1 MLPPVVLERGIM
13 LSALLL
19 TLVLGASAQEE
30 EPKKE
35 QEAAKELAPPKEETD
50 PLTYQEV
57 VVVTATRT
65 EEELLDSVANVSAF
79 TAEEITRSPAFV
91 IDDQLRRVPGFSLF
105 RRSSSLYSHP
115 TAQGV
120 SLRGIGPSG
129 ASRSLVLW
137 NGIPLNDP
145 YGNWIY
151 FNRLPQLSLGQAEI
165 ARGATSQLYGSSALG
180 GTIQLIPR
188 GVEEKTFDFRAQ
200 GGSLDTYDVDVF
212 ASDRAG
218 DWGWILSGRAFDT
231 GGYVQIPEDQR
242 GEVDVPVASEFQ
254 TFLGR
259 LEYRD
264 FHFDVNLYNEK
275 RSNGTEIQQNDS
287 QIYLFETGYDTE
299 RWSANFYGQSQEFDS
314 GFSRILPGRTGEV
327 LTQEQH
333 VPSVG
338 FGSSF
343 LYRTARGLQLGAD
356 WRYVGAEDQG
366 VTGIEQHHQ
375 NFAGGFLQYLFTFD
389 QKWDVLLGGRFD
401 VWQNRETQATFNPRA
416 GLVYRASDEVTVRAS
431 GYTGF
436 RAPSL
441 NELYRPFRLG
451 NVLTQPNPDLTE
463 ERLWGIEGG
472 VDIHP
477 YRSLLVRLNG
487 FYNSFED
494 PIANVTVSST
504 PALITRQR
512 QNIGSATI
520 QGFEAEA
527 IYRLGSG
534 WSARGAY
541 LFSDAVVDQTGL
553 DIPQSPKNQG
563 TVGVGY
569 DGRIQLVV
577 DIRLVGDAYDDD
589 LNQLLLPAFNLLDLS
604 LRVPLTSSV
613 AAYFAVENVADE
625 EYVVRLT
632 PIENLG
638 APRVAHGGIEVRL
651 FR

>member
-1 MLPPVVLERGIM
+1 MLD
-13 LSALLL
+13 ALLL
-19 TLVLGASAQEE
+19 TAVLVATSQEGGPKKEEPKKDEAEQSNSAQEE
-30 EPKKE
+30 EKE
-35 QEAAKELAPPKEETD
+35 

-65 EEELLDSVANVSAF
+65 EEPLVDSVGLVSAF
-79 TAEEITRSPAFV
+79 TTEDLARSPALA

-145 YGNWIY
+145 YGNWVY
-151 FNRLPQLSLGQAEI
+151 FNRLPQLSMGSAEI
-165 ARGATSQLYGSSALG
+165 ARGATSQLYGSSALA
-180 GTIQLIPR
+180 GTIQLFPR
-188 GVEEKTFDFRAQ
+188 APQERTFDVRAQ
-200 GGSLDTYDVDVF
+200 AGNLDTYDVDVF

-218 DWGWILSGRAFDT
+218 DWGWIASGRAFDT
-231 GGYVQIPEDQR
+231 GGYMQIAEEAQ
-242 GEVDVPVASEFQ
+242 GAVDIPVSAEFQ

-264 FHFDVNLYNEK
+264 FHVGLNLYNEK
-275 RSNGTEIQQNDS
+275 RSNGTPIQQNDS
-287 QIYLFETGYDTE
+287 QIYLFESGYDTD
-299 RWSANFYGQSQEFDS
+299 RWSVNFFGQSQVFDS

-327 LTQEQH
+327 LTNEQH

-338 FGSSF
+338 FGSS
-343 LYRTARGLQLGAD
+343 LTRRTDRGLQFGVD
-356 WRYVGAEDQG
+356 WRYVGAED
-366 VTGIEQHHQ
+366 HRQ
-375 NFAGGFLQYLFTFD
+375 NFAGAFLQYLFTFD
-389 QKWDVLLGGRFD
+389 ERWDVLLGGRFD
-401 VWQNRETQATFNPRA
+401 LWENRTTQGTFNPRA
-416 GLVYRASDEVTVRAS
+416 GLVFRASNAVTVRAS
-431 GYTGF
+431 GYRGF

-451 NVLTQPNPDLTE
+451 NVLTEANPDLTE
-463 ERLWGIEGG
+463 EYLWGLEGG

-477 YRSLLVRLNG
+477 HRSLLVRLNG
-487 FYNSFED
+487 FYNSFQD
-494 PIANVTVSST
+494 PVANVTISTT

-512 QNIGSATI
+512 QNLGSATI

-527 IYRLGSG
+527 IHQLGAG
-534 WSARGAY
+534 WSVRGAY
-541 LFSDAVVDQTGL
+541 IFSDAVVDETGL
-553 DIPQSPKNQG
+553 QLPQSPRNQG
-563 TVGVGY
+563 VVGAGY
-569 DGRIQLVV
+569 DGRFQLTV
-577 DIRLVGDAYDDD
+577 DFRLAGDAYDDD
-589 LNQLLLPAFNLLDLS
+589 LNQFLLPAFNLLDFS
-604 LRVPLTSSV
+604 LRVPLSRKV
-613 AAYFAVENVADE
+613 EAYFAVENVADTD
-625 EYVVRLT
+625 YVVRLT

>member
-1 MLPPVVLERGIM
+1 MLN
-13 LSALLL
+13 ALIWIA
-19 TLVLGASAQEE
+19 VLGAASQESGPQKE
-30 EPKKE
+30 DPKKE
-35 QEAAKELAPPKEETD
+35 DQAQSQKQKEE

-57 VVVTATRT
+57 VVVTATMV
-65 EEELLDSVANVSAF
+65 EEPLVDSVGLVSAF
-79 TAEEITRSPAFV
+79 TAEDITRSPALV

-151 FNRLPQLSLGQAEI
+151 FNRLPQLSLGRAEV

-180 GTIQLIPR
+180 GTIQLLPR

-200 GGSLDTYDVDVF
+200 GGSLDTYDIDVF

-218 DWGWILSGRAFDT
+218 DWGWIASGRAFDT
-231 GGYVQIPEDQR
+231 GGYVQIAEESR
-242 GEVDVPVASEFQ
+242 GAVDVPVSSEFQ

-264 FHFDVNLYNEK
+264 FHVDVNLYNEK
-275 RSNGTEIQQNDS
+275 RSNGTPIQQNDS
-287 QIYLFETGYDTE
+287 QIYLFQSGYDTE
-299 RWSANFYGQSQEFDS
+299 RWSANFYGQSQVFDS

-343 LYRTARGLQLGAD
+343 TMRTDRGLQFGVD

-366 VTGIEQHHQ
+366 VSGVEQHHQ
-375 NFAGGFLQYLFTFD
+375 NFAGAFLQYSFTFE
-389 QKWDVLLGGRFD
+389 QRWDLLLGGRFD
-401 VWQNRETQATFNPRA
+401 VWQNRETQTTFNPRA
-416 GLVYRASDEVTVRAS
+416 GLVFRASNDVTVRAS
-431 GYTGF
+431 GYRGF

-451 NVLTQPNPDLTE
+451 NVLTQPNSDLDE
-463 ERLWGIEGG
+463 EYLVGVEGG

-477 YRSLLVRLNG
+477 HRSLLVRLNG
-487 FYNSFED
+487 FYNSFRK
-494 PIANVTVSST
+494 PIANVTISST

-512 QNIGSATI
+512 QNLEEGATI
-520 QGFEAEA
+520 QGFEAEG
-527 IYRLGSG
+527 IYQLGSG
-534 WSARGAY
+534 WTARGAY
-541 LFSDAVVDQTGL
+541 LFSDAVVDQTDL
-553 DIPQSPKNQG
+553 QIPQSPRHQG
-563 TVGVGY
+563 MLGLGY
-569 DGRIQLVV
+569 DGRIELTV
-577 DIRLVGDAYDDD
+577 DLRLVGDAYDDD
-589 LNQLLLPAFNLLDLS
+589 LNQFLLPAFNLLDFS
-604 LRVPLTSSV
+604 LRVPLAHQVS
-613 AAYFAVENVADE
+613 AYFAVENVTDE

-632 PIENLG
+632 PIENYG
-638 APRVAHGGIEVRL
+638 APRVAHGGIEVSL

>member
-1 MLPPVVLERGIM
+1 M

-19 TLVLGASAQEE
+19 TAVLADTSQAGPQKE
-30 EPKKE
+30 EPKKDE
-35 QEAAKELAPPKEETD
+35 QGAADQQEEKETE

-65 EEELLDSVANVSAF
+65 EETLVDSVGLVSAF
-79 TAEEITRSPAFV
+79 TAEDLSRSPSLV
-91 IDDQLRRVPGFSLF
+91 IDDQLRRIPGFSLF

-151 FNRLPQLSLGQAEI
+151 FNRLPQLSIRGAEV

-180 GTIQLIPR
+180 GTIQLFPR
-188 GVEEKTFDFRAQ
+188 AASERTFDVRAQ
-200 GGSLDTYDVDVF
+200 AGNLDTYDVDVF

-218 DWGWILSGRAFDT
+218 DWGWIASARAFDT
-231 GGYVQIPEDQR
+231 GGYMQIPEEQQ
-242 GEVDVPVASEFQ
+242 GAVDIPVSAEFQ

-264 FHFDVNLYNEK
+264 FHVGVNLYKEK
-275 RSNGTEIQQNDS
+275 RSNGTPIQQNDS
-287 QIYLFETGYDTE
+287 QIYLFESGYDTE
-299 RWSANFYGQSQEFDS
+299 RWSANFYGQSQVFDS

-327 LTQEQH
+327 LTSEQH

-343 LYRTARGLQLGAD
+343 TYRTEMGLQLGVD
-356 WRYVGAEDQG
+356 WRYVRAEDQG
-366 VTGIEQHHQ
+366 LTGVEEHDQ
-375 NFAGGFLQYLFTFD
+375 NFAGAFLQYLFTFD
-389 QKWDVLLGGRFD
+389 ERWDVLLGGRFD
-401 VWQNRETQATFNPRA
+401 LWENRTTQGTFNPRA
-416 GLVYRASDEVTVRAS
+416 GLVFRASDEVTVRAS
-431 GYTGF
+431 GYRGF

-463 ERLWGIEGG
+463 EYLWGLEGG

-477 YRSLLVRLNG
+477 HRSLLVRLNG
-487 FYNSFED
+487 FYNSFEN
-494 PIANVTVSST
+494 PVANVTISAT

-512 QNIGSATI
+512 QNLGSATI

-527 IYRLGSG
+527 IHEVGGG
-534 WSARGAY
+534 WSLRGAY
-541 LFSDAVVDQTGL
+541 LFSDAVVDDTGL
-553 DIPQSPKNQG
+553 QIPQSPRNQG
-563 TVGVGY
+563 VVGAGY
-569 DGRIQLVV
+569 DGRFQLTV
-577 DIRLVGDAYDDD
+577 DFRLVGDTYDDD
-589 LNQLLLPAFNLLDLS
+589 LNQLLLPAFNLLDFS
-604 LRVPLTSSV
+604 LRVPLSRQID
-613 AAYFAVENVADE
+613 AYFAVENAADT

-638 APRVAHGGIEVRL
+638 TPRVAHGGIEVRL

>member
-1 MLPPVVLERGIM
+1 MLNT
-13 LSALLL
+13 LLL
-19 TLVLGASAQEE
+19 TAVLVATSQTSGPQKEDPKKDEAPQEE
-30 EPKKE
+30 EKK
-35 QEAAKELAPPKEETD
+35 

-57 VVVTATRT
+57 VVVTATKT
-65 EEELLDSVANVSAF
+65 EEPLLDSVGLVSAF
-79 TAEEITRSPAFV
+79 TAEDLSRSPALV

-145 YGNWIY
+145 YGNWVY
-151 FNRLPQLSLGQAEI
+151 FNRLPRLSMRSAEV

-180 GTIQLIPR
+180 GTIQLLPR
-188 GVEEKTFDFRAQ
+188 GPEERTFDVRAQ
-200 GGSLDTYDVDVF
+200 AGTLDTYDVDVF

-218 DWGWILSGRAFDT
+218 DWGWIASGRAFDT
-231 GGYVQIPEDQR
+231 GGYTQISEERR
-242 GEVDVPVASEFQ
+242 GAVDVPVNAEFQ

-264 FHFDVNLYNEK
+264 FHIGVNLYNEK
-275 RSNGTEIQQNDS
+275 RSNGTPIQQNDS
-287 QIYLFETGYDTE
+287 EIYLFESGYDTD
-299 RWSANFYGQSQEFDS
+299 RWSANFYGQSQVFDS

-327 LTQEQH
+327 LTNEQH

-343 LYRTARGLQLGAD
+343 TMRTDLGLQLGVD
-356 WRYVGAEDQG
+356 WRYVSAED
-366 VTGIEQHHQ
+366 HRQ
-375 NFAGGFLQYLFTFD
+375 NFAGAFLQYVFTFY

-401 VWQNRETQATFNPRA
+401 VWENRTTQGTFNPRA
-416 GLVYRASDEVTVRAS
+416 GLVFRASDDVTVRAS
-431 GYTGF
+431 GYRGF

-451 NVLTQPNPDLTE
+451 NVVTEANPDLTE
-463 ERLWGIEGG
+463 EYLWGLEGG

-477 YRSLLVRLNG
+477 HRSLLVRLNG
-487 FYNSFED
+487 FYNSFQD
-494 PIANVTVSST
+494 PVANVTISTT

-512 QNIGSATI
+512 QNLGSATI

-527 IYRLGSG
+527 IHQLGAG
-534 WSARGAY
+534 WSVRGAY
-541 LFSDAVVDQTGL
+541 IFSDAVVDETGL
-553 DIPQSPKNQG
+553 QIPQSPRNQG
-563 TVGVGY
+563 VVGAGY
-569 DGRIQLVV
+569 DGRFQLTV
-577 DIRLVGDAYDDD
+577 DFRLVGDAYDDD
-589 LNQLLLPAFNLLDLS
+589 LNQLLLPAFNLLDFS
-604 LRVPLTSSV
+604 LRVPLSRKV
-613 AAYFAVENVADE
+613 DAYFAIENAANTD
-625 EYVVRLT
+625 YVVRLT

>member
-1 MLPPVVLERGIM
+1 MLD
-13 LSALLL
+13 ALIL
-19 TLVLGASAQEE
+19 TVALASSSQESGPQKEDPKKDEQAAGEQEE
-30 EPKKE
+30 EKQKE
-35 QEAAKELAPPKEETD
+35 

-65 EEELLDSVANVSAF
+65 EEPLVDSVGLVSAF
-79 TAEEITRSPAFV
+79 TAEDLSRSPSLV

-151 FNRLPQLSLGQAEI
+151 FNRLPQLSMGRAEV

-180 GTIQLIPR
+180 GTIQLFPR
-188 GVEEKTFDFRAQ
+188 AASERTFDVRAQ
-200 GGSLDTYDVDVF
+200 AGNLDTYDVDLF

-218 DWGWILSGRAFDT
+218 DWGWIASGRAFDT
-231 GGYVQIPEDQR
+231 GGYMQIAEDER
-242 GEVDVPVASEFQ
+242 GAVDIPVSAEFQ

-264 FHFDVNLYNEK
+264 FHVGVNLYNEK
-275 RSNGTEIQQNDS
+275 RSNGTPIQQNDS
-287 QIYLFETGYDTE
+287 QIYLFESGYDTE
-299 RWSANFYGQSQEFDS
+299 RYSVNFYGQSQVFDS

-327 LTQEQH
+327 LTNEQH

-338 FGSSF
+338 FGSS
-343 LYRTARGLQLGAD
+343 LTMRTDRGLQFGVD
-356 WRYVGAEDQG
+356 WRYVSAEDNR
-366 VTGIEQHHQ
+366 Q
-375 NFAGGFLQYLFTFD
+375 NFAGTFLQYLMTFEE
-389 QKWDVLLGGRFD
+389 KWDILLGGRFD
-401 VWQNRETQATFNPRA
+401 LWENRTTQATFNPRA
-416 GLVYRASDEVTVRAS
+416 GLVFRASDDVTVRAS
-431 GYTGF
+431 GYRGF

-451 NVLTQPNPDLTE
+451 NVLTEANADLTE
-463 ERLWGIEGG
+463 EYLWGLEGG

-477 YRSLLVRLNG
+477 HRSLLVRLNG
-487 FYNSFED
+487 FYNSFQD
-494 PIANVTVSST
+494 PVANVTISTT

-512 QNIGSATI
+512 RNLGSATI

-527 IYRLGSG
+527 IHQLGAG
-534 WSARGAY
+534 WSVRGAY
-541 LFSDAVVDQTGL
+541 IFSDAVVDETGL
-553 DIPQSPKNQG
+553 QIPQSPRNQG
-563 TVGVGY
+563 VVGTGY
-569 DGRIQLVV
+569 DGRFQLTV
-577 DIRLVGDAYDDD
+577 DFRIVGDTYDDD
-589 LNQLLLPAFNLLDLS
+589 LNQLLLPAFNLLDFS
-604 LRVPLTSSV
+604 LRVPLSRQID
-613 AAYFAVENVADE
+613 AYFAVENVANTD
-625 EYVVRLT
+625 YVVRLT

>member
-1 MLPPVVLERGIM
+1 MLN
-13 LSALLL
+13 ALLL
-19 TLVLGASAQEE
+19 TAVMAASQASGPPKE
-30 EPKKE
+30 EPKKDEQAEQSAPDQE
-35 QEAAKELAPPKEETD
+35 QEKE

-57 VVVTATRT
+57 VVVTATGM
-65 EEELLDSVANVSAF
+65 EESLVDSVGLVSAF
-79 TAEEITRSPAFV
+79 TAEDLTRSPALV

-145 YGNWIY
+145 YGNWVY
-151 FNRLPQLSLGQAEI
+151 FNRLPQLSMARAEI
-165 ARGATSQLYGSSALG
+165 ARGATSQLYGSSALA
-180 GTIQLIPR
+180 GTIQLFPR
-188 GVEEKTFDFRAQ
+188 APEERTFDVRAQ
-200 GGSLDTYDVDVF
+200 AGTLDTYDVDVF

-218 DWGWILSGRAFDT
+218 DWGWIASGRAFDT
-231 GGYVQIPEDQR
+231 GGYMQIAEDAQ
-242 GEVDVPVASEFQ
+242 GEVDIPVSAEFQ

-264 FHFDVNLYNEK
+264 FHVGVNLYNEK
-275 RSNGTEIQQNDS
+275 RSNGTPIQQNDS
-287 QIYLFETGYDTE
+287 QIYLFESGYDTE
-299 RWSANFYGQSQEFDS
+299 RWSANFYGQSQVFDS

-327 LTQEQH
+327 LTSEQH

-343 LYRTARGLQLGAD
+343 TYRMEQGLQLGVD
-356 WRYVGAEDQG
+356 WRYVRAEDQG
-366 VTGIEQHHQ
+366 LTGVEEHHQ
-375 NFAGGFLQYLFTFD
+375 NFAGAFLQYLFTFD
-389 QKWDVLLGGRFD
+389 ERWDVLLGGRFD
-401 VWQNRETQATFNPRA
+401 LWENQTTQTTFNPRA
-416 GLVYRASDEVTVRAS
+416 GLVFRASNAVTVRAS
-431 GYTGF
+431 GYRGF

-451 NVLTQPNPDLTE
+451 NVVTLPNPDLTE
-463 ERLWGIEGG
+463 EYLWGLEAG

-477 YRSLLVRLNG
+477 HRSLLVRLNG
-487 FYNSFED
+487 FYNSLQN
-494 PIANVTVSST
+494 PVANVTISTT

-512 QNIGSATI
+512 QNLGSATI

-527 IYRLGSG
+527 IHQLGAG
-534 WSARGAY
+534 WSLRGAY
-541 LFSDAVVDQTGL
+541 IFSDAVVDDTGL
-553 DIPQSPKNQG
+553 QIPQSPRNQG
-563 TVGVGY
+563 VVGAGY
-569 DGRIQLVV
+569 DGRFQLTV
-577 DIRLVGDAYDDD
+577 DFRLVGDAYDDD
-589 LNQLLLPAFNLLDLS
+589 LNQLLLPAFNLLDFS
-604 LRVPLTSSV
+604 LRVPLSRQV
-613 AAYFAVENVADE
+613 EAYFAVENVADT

>member
-1 MLPPVVLERGIM
+1 MLN
-13 LSALLL
+13 ALLL
-19 TLVLGASAQEE
+19 AAVLATAS
-30 EPKKE
+30 
-35 QEAAKELAPPKEETD
+35 QEAGPEKEDPDEDQQPASTEEQQKENE

-65 EEELLDSVANVSAF
+65 EEPLVDSIGLVTAF
-79 TAEEITRSPAFV
+79 TAEDLTRSPSLV

-145 YGNWIY
+145 YGNWVY
-151 FNRLPQLSLGQAEI
+151 FNRLPQLSMAKAEV

-180 GTIQLIPR
+180 GTIQLFPR
-188 GVEEKTFDFRAQ
+188 PVQERTFDVRAQ
-200 GGSLDTYDVDVF
+200 AGNLDTYDVDLF

-218 DWGWILSGRAFDT
+218 DWGWIASGRVFDT
-231 GGYVQIPEDQR
+231 GGYMQIAEDQR
-242 GEVDVPVASEFQ
+242 GAVDIPVSAEFQ

-264 FHFDVNLYNEK
+264 FHVGVNLYNEK
-275 RSNGTEIQQNDS
+275 RSNGTPIQQNDS
-287 QIYLFETGYDTE
+287 QIYLFESGYDTE
-299 RWSANFYGQSQEFDS
+299 RWSASFYGQSQVFDS

-327 LTQEQH
+327 LTNQQH

-338 FGSSF
+338 FGSAF
-343 LYRTARGLQLGAD
+343 TYRTDLGLQLGVD
-356 WRYVGAEDQG
+356 WRYVSAED
-366 VTGIEQHHQ
+366 HRQ
-375 NFAGGFLQYLFTFD
+375 NFAGAFLQYLVTFD
-389 QKWDVLLGGRFD
+389 ENWDVLLGGRFD
-401 VWQNRETQATFNPRA
+401 LWENHTTQATFNPRA
-416 GLVYRASDEVTVRAS
+416 GLVYRAADQITVRAS
-431 GYTGF
+431 GYRGF

-451 NVLTQPNPDLTE
+451 NVLTEANADLTE
-463 ERLWGIEGG
+463 EYLWGLEGG

-477 YRSLLVRLNG
+477 HRSLLVRLNG

-494 PIANVTVSST
+494 PVANVTISST
-504 PALITRQR
+504 PSLITRRR
-512 QNIGSATI
+512 QNLGSATI
-520 QGFEAEA
+520 QGLEAEA
-527 IYRLGSG
+527 VHQLGGG
-534 WSARGAY
+534 WSVRAAY
-541 LFSDAVVDQTGL
+541 LFSEAVVDETGL
-553 DIPQSPKNQG
+553 DIAQSPRNQG
-563 TVGVGY
+563 VLGAGY
-569 DGRIQLVV
+569 DGPFQITV
-577 DIRLVGDAYDDD
+577 DFRLVGDAYDDD
-589 LNQLLLPAFNLLDLS
+589 LNQLLLPAFNLLDVS
-604 LRVPLTSSV
+604 VRVPLSNQV
-613 AAYFAVENVADE
+613 DVYFAIENVADE

-638 APRVAHGGIEVRL
+638 TPRVAHGGIEVRL

>member
-1 MLPPVVLERGIM
+1 M

-19 TLVLGASAQEE
+19 TGVLATGSQAGPQKDEPKKDEPGAAAQEE
-30 EPKKE
+30 EKE
-35 QEAAKELAPPKEETD
+35 PE

-65 EEELLDSVANVSAF
+65 EETLVDSVGFVSAF
-79 TAEEITRSPAFV
+79 TAGDLSRSPSLV
-91 IDDQLRRVPGFSLF
+91 VDDQLRRIPGFSLF

-151 FNRLPQLSLGQAEI
+151 FNRLPRLSIRGAEV

-180 GTIQLIPR
+180 GTIQIFPR
-188 GVEEKTFDFRAQ
+188 AASERTFDVRAQ
-200 GGSLDTYDVDVF
+200 GGNLDTYDVDVF

-218 DWGWILSGRAFDT
+218 DWGWIASARAFDT
-231 GGYVQIPEDQR
+231 GGYMQIPEEQR
-242 GEVDVPVASEFQ
+242 GAVDIPVSAEFQ

-264 FHFDVNLYNEK
+264 FHVGVNLYNEK
-275 RSNGTEIQQNDS
+275 RSNGTPIQQNDS
-287 QIYLFETGYDTE
+287 QIYLFESGYDTE
-299 RWSANFYGQSQEFDS
+299 RWSANFYGQHQVFDS

-327 LTQEQH
+327 LTSEQH

-343 LYRTARGLQLGAD
+343 TYRMPGGLQFGVD
-356 WRYVGAEDQG
+356 WRFVRAEDQG
-366 VTGIEQHHQ
+366 LTGVEEHHQ
-375 NFAGGFLQYLFTFD
+375 NFAGAFLQYLVTFGE
-389 QKWDVLLGGRFD
+389 KWDVLLGGRFD
-401 VWQNRETQATFNPRA
+401 IWENRTTQGTFNPRA
-416 GLVYRASDEVTVRAS
+416 GLVFRASDQVTVRAS
-431 GYTGF
+431 GYRGF

-441 NELYRPFRLG
+441 NELYRPLRLG
-451 NVLTQPNPDLTE
+451 NVLTEPNPDLTE
-463 ERLWGIEGG
+463 EYLWGLEGG

-477 YRSLLVRLNG
+477 HRSLLVRLNG
-487 FYNSFED
+487 FHNSFQD
-494 PIANVTVSST
+494 PVANVTISTT

-512 QNIGSATI
+512 RNLGSATI

-527 IYRLGSG
+527 IHQLGDG
-534 WSARGAY
+534 WSVRGAY
-541 LFSDAVVDQTGL
+541 LFSDAVIDDTAL
-553 DIPQSPKNQG
+553 LIPQSPRNQG

-569 DGRIQLVV
+569 DGRIQVIV
-577 DIRLVGDAYDDD
+577 DFRLVGDAYDDD
-589 LNQLLLPAFNLLDLS
+589 LNQLLLPAFNLLDVS
-604 LRVPLTSSV
+604 LRVPLSRQV
-613 AAYFAVENVADE
+613 DAYFAVENVADE

>member
-1 MLPPVVLERGIM
+1 MLD
-13 LSALLL
+13 ALLL
-19 TLVLGASAQEE
+19 TAVLVATSQEGGPKKEEPKKDEAEQSNSAQEE
-30 EPKKE
+30 EKE
-35 QEAAKELAPPKEETD
+35 

-65 EEELLDSVANVSAF
+65 EEPLVDSVGLVSAF
-79 TAEEITRSPAFV
+79 TTEDLARSPALV

-145 YGNWIY
+145 YGNWVY
-151 FNRLPQLSLGQAEI
+151 FNRLPQLSMGSAEI
-165 ARGATSQLYGSSALG
+165 ARGATSQLYGSSALA
-180 GTIQLIPR
+180 GTIQLFPR
-188 GVEEKTFDFRAQ
+188 APQERTFDVRAQ
-200 GGSLDTYDVDVF
+200 AGNLDTYDVDVF

-218 DWGWILSGRAFDT
+218 DWGWIASGRAFDT
-231 GGYVQIPEDQR
+231 GGYMQIAEEAQ
-242 GEVDVPVASEFQ
+242 GAVDIPVSAEFQ

-264 FHFDVNLYNEK
+264 FHVGLNLYNEK
-275 RSNGTEIQQNDS
+275 RSNGTPIQQNDS
-287 QIYLFETGYDTE
+287 QIYLFESGYDTD
-299 RWSANFYGQSQEFDS
+299 RWSVNFFGQSQVFDS

-327 LTQEQH
+327 LTNEQH

-338 FGSSF
+338 FGSS
-343 LYRTARGLQLGAD
+343 LTRRTDRGLQFGVD
-356 WRYVGAEDQG
+356 WRYVGAED
-366 VTGIEQHHQ
+366 HRQ
-375 NFAGGFLQYLFTFD
+375 NFAGAFLQYLFTFD
-389 QKWDVLLGGRFD
+389 ERWDVLLGGRFD
-401 VWQNRETQATFNPRA
+401 LWENRTTQGTFNPRA
-416 GLVYRASDEVTVRAS
+416 GLVFRASNAVTVRAS
-431 GYTGF
+431 GYRGF

-451 NVLTQPNPDLTE
+451 NVLTEANPDLTE
-463 ERLWGIEGG
+463 EYLWGLEGG

-477 YRSLLVRLNG
+477 HRSLLVRLNG
-487 FYNSFED
+487 FYNSFQD
-494 PIANVTVSST
+494 PVANVTISTT

-512 QNIGSATI
+512 QNLGSATI

-527 IYRLGSG
+527 IHQLGAG
-534 WSARGAY
+534 WSVRGAY
-541 LFSDAVVDQTGL
+541 IFSDAVVDETGL
-553 DIPQSPKNQG
+553 QLPQSPRNQG
-563 TVGVGY
+563 VVGAGY
-569 DGRIQLVV
+569 DGRFQLTV
-577 DIRLVGDAYDDD
+577 DFRLAGDAYDDD
-589 LNQLLLPAFNLLDLS
+589 LNQFLLPAFNLLDFS
-604 LRVPLTSSV
+604 LRVPLSRKV
-613 AAYFAVENVADE
+613 EAYFAVENVADTD
-625 EYVVRLT
+625 YVVRLT

>member
-1 MLPPVVLERGIM
+1 MLNALM
-13 LSALLL
+13 LTAALAA
-19 TLVLGASAQEE
+19 ASQTEPQEE
-30 EPKKE
+30 PD
-35 QEAAKELAPPKEETD
+35 KEERAASTQEEREE

-65 EEELLDSVANVSAF
+65 EEKLVDSASMVSAF
-79 TAEEITRSPAFV
+79 TAEELAGSPALV
-91 IDDQLRRVPGFSLF
+91 VDDQLRRVPGFSLF

-129 ASRSLVLW
+129 ASRSLALW

-151 FNRLPQLSLGQAEI
+151 FNRLPVLSLRGAEV

-180 GTIQLIPR
+180 GTIQLFPR
-188 GVEEKTFDFRAQ
+188 AAEERTFDVRAQ

-212 ASDRAG
+212 ASDRAS
-218 DWGWILSGRAFDT
+218 DWGWIASGRVLDT
-231 GGYVQIPEDQR
+231 GGYMQIPEDQR
-242 GEVDVPVASEFQ
+242 GAVDIPVSAEFQ

-264 FHFDVNLYNEK
+264 FHVGVNLYNEK
-275 RSNGTEIQQNDS
+275 RSNGTPIQQNDS
-287 QIYLFETGYDTE
+287 QIYLFESGYDTE
-299 RWSANFYGQSQEFDS
+299 RWSANFYGQSQVFDS

-327 LTQEQH
+327 LTSEQH

-343 LYRTARGLQLGAD
+343 IYRMEQGLQLGVD
-356 WRYVGAEDQG
+356 WRYVRAEDQG
-366 VTGIEQHHQ
+366 VTGVEEHRQ
-375 NFAGGFLQYLFTFD
+375 NFAGAFLQYLFTFD
-389 QKWDVLLGGRFD
+389 DRWDVLLGGRLD
-401 VWQNRETQATFNPRA
+401 LWENRTTQTTFNPRA
-416 GLVYRASDEVTVRAS
+416 GLVFRASNAVTVRAS
-431 GYTGF
+431 SYRGF

-463 ERLWGIEGG
+463 EYLWGIEGG

-477 YRSLLVRLNG
+477 HRSLLVRLNG

-494 PIANVTVSST
+494 PVANVTISST
-504 PALITRQR
+504 PALVIRQR
-512 QNIGSATI
+512 QNLGSATI

-527 IYRLGSG
+527 VHQIGDG
-534 WSARGAY
+534 WSVRGAY
-541 LFSDAVVDQTGL
+541 LFSDAIVDDTGL
-553 DIPQSPKNQG
+553 RIPQAPRNSG
-563 TVGVGY
+563 MVGVGY
-569 DGRIQLVV
+569 DGRVQLTV
-577 DIRLVGDAYDDD
+577 DFRLVGDAYDDD
-589 LNQLLLPAFNLLDLS
+589 RNELLLPAFNLLDFS
-604 LRVPLTSSV
+604 LRVPLSRQID
-613 AAYFAVENVADE
+613 AYFALENVADT